1 MGKEIKIQDCHIQ
14 QIIFSPTI
22 LRCLSLY
29 VHVNKRGQLSLQV
42 SCNLQVDTC
51 YMNCGGAK
59 GVVWVFSVNFGFAKV
74 LCGNHIN
81 AILPSHSNFFSY
93 LADSTQLNIQ
103 EDCKQSKGNWTR
115 RCTYGSGPKASSG
128 ANQHI
133 SSHIPGLYGKEQ
145 YTWPRKFTVWR
156 CAHTQTFFVS
166 FYW

>member
-1 MGKEIKIQDCHIQ
+1 
-14 QIIFSPTI
+14 
-22 LRCLSLY
+22 
-29 VHVNKRGQLSLQV
+29 
-42 SCNLQVDTC
+42 
-51 YMNCGGAK
+51 MNCGGAK
-59 GVVWVFSVNFGFAKV
+59 GVVWFFSVNFRFAKV

-145 YTWPRKFTVWR
+145 YT
-156 CAHTQTFFVS
+156 
-166 FYW
+166 